1 MKQLLMITLLAV
13 AVVII
18 ASGQT
23 DRGSVNPQVIDTHT
37 SHLAACDALLPR
49 IDGTAGTSADFLSG
63 FEFDPFVFVASE
75 RSTSRLLV
83 RTSAANVRKI
93 TISLSDLGPF
103 FGAGTVELLDGGIAP
118 DAVAGDGTFTGN
130 VKMLNAPPNAFGSS
144 IIRNIGLTVQN
155 TDLTMA
161 TLTEDV
167 AASFGYIST
176 RDSVPFT
183 QLSEGVYVSRYAANL
198 VRPDLLNAYPTV
210 GVNNTQTA
218 TTAAL
223 QRLGDMFDWVVL
235 FNAYNQRGSAA
246 GNYSRVRNAIQGI
259 GAPLSDNSAA
269 FGSNGKLRGVIQLFF
284 KHANPMSHEIF
295 HTWGV
300 YGFGALGLN
309 STTGGLGHWGP
320 LARANQTSVF
330 GAPPTH
336 NGFTAIDGGRF
347 QGCFGTGP
355 TPLSI
360 ELYLMGLLP
369 GSALGSYSF
378 LSNATWLDFTGF
390 SSCQQ
395 NGYVF
400 SSSGIATMT
409 LTNIVAAL
417 GARTP
422 AYPDQSSFRA
432 AVVTVTR
439 RALHPEEWDYLSRV
453 FRSQQEAFR
462 SDYQG
467 YASVY
472 YDLLPRGAVATVSA
486 ASYNA
491 SELASGSIAAAF
503 ANGMATA
510 TLAANQIPLP
520 TSLAGTSVRVKDS
533 TGTERLASLF
543 FVSPT
548 QINFLVPAETSA
560 GTAIITVIS
569 GDGVIST
576 GTVNVTAVA
585 PGLFSANG
593 DGMGVPAAYAV
604 RLRNNAQ
611 TIEQVLEF
619 SGAQNKFVA
628 KPLDL
633 GSAGDIVVIVLFGT
647 GIRGRSAQ
655 AAVSCRIGGQAG
667 EVQYASVSPG
677 FVGLDQ
683 VNVVI
688 PRSLA
693 GRGEVDVVLTVD
705 GKTANTLKLN
715 IL

>member
-1 MKQLLMITLLAV
+1 MKQVLMITLLAV
-13 AVVII
+13 TVVIM

-23 DRGSVNPQVIDTHT
+23 DRRSVNPLVIDTHN
-37 SHLAACDALLPR
+37 SHLAACDSLLEQINGPAR
-49 IDGTAGTSADFLSG
+49 TSADFLTG

-83 RTSAANVRKI
+83 RTSVANVRKI
-93 TISLSDLGPF
+93 TITLSDLGPY
-103 FGAGTVELLDGGIAP
+103 FGAGTVDLLDGGISP

-130 VKMLNAPPNAFGSS
+130 VKMLNPPADAFGSR
-144 IIRNIGLTVQN
+144 IIRNIGLTIQN
-155 TDLTMA
+155 TDLTTS

-176 RDSVPFT
+176 RDSVPVT
-183 QLSEGVYVSRYAANL
+183 QLSEGVFVSRYAANL
-198 VRPDLLNAYPTV
+198 VRPDLLGAYPTV
-210 GVNNTQTA
+210 GVNTQAA

-235 FNAYNQRGSAA
+235 YNAYNQRGSAA
-246 GNYSRVRNAIQGI
+246 GTYSRVRNHIQGI
-259 GAPLSDNSAA
+259 GAPLSDSSASY
-269 FGSNGKLRGVIQLFF
+269 GSNSKLRGVIQLFF
-284 KHANPMSHEIF
+284 KHASPMSHEIF

-309 STTGGLGHWGP
+309 STTGGAGHWGP
-320 LARANQTSVF
+320 IAHPNQTSIF

-336 NGFTAIDGGRF
+336 NAFTAIDGGRF

-355 TPLSI
+355 APLNL
-360 ELYLMGLLP
+360 ELYLMGLIP
-369 GSALGSYSF
+369 GSALGSYSY
-378 LSNATWLDFTGF
+378 LSNATWLDFAGF
-390 SSCQQ
+390 ASCPQ

-409 LTNIVAAL
+409 LTNIVSAL

-432 AVVTVTR
+432 AVVTVTKR
-439 RALHPEEWDYLSRV
+439 VLHPEEWDYLSRV
-453 FRSQQEAFR
+453 FRAHQEGFL

-467 YASVY
+467 HASVY
-472 YDLLPRGAVATVSA
+472 YDLLPRGAVTTVSA
-486 ASYNA
+486 ASYST

-503 ANGMATA
+503 ATGMATT
-510 TLAANQIPLP
+510 TLGANQTPLP

-533 TGTERLASLF
+533 TGIERLASLF

-548 QINFLVPAETSA
+548 QINFLVPAETSV

-576 GTVNVTAVA
+576 GTVQVAAAA

-593 DGMGVPAAYAV
+593 DGTGVPAAYAV
-604 RLRNNAQ
+604 RIRNNVQ

-633 GSAGDIVVIVLFGT
+633 GPAGDTVTIVLFGT
-647 GIRGRSAQ
+647 GFRGRSAL

-667 EVQYASVSPG
+667 EVQYASVAPG

-683 VNVVI
+683 ANVVI

-705 GKTANTLKLN
+705 GKIANTVKVN

>member
-1 MKQLLMITLLAV
+1 MKRLLLITLLAV

-23 DRGSVNPQVIDTHT
+23 DRRSVNPHAIDTHN
-37 SHLAACDALLPR
+37 SHLAACDGLLERLNSP
-49 IDGTAGTSADFLSG
+49 AGASADFLTG
-63 FEFDPFVFVASE
+63 FEFDPFVFVSSE

-83 RTSAANVRKI
+83 RTSTANVRRI
-93 TISLSDLGPF
+93 TISLTDLGPY
-103 FGAGTVELLDGGIAP
+103 FGAGTVELLDGGISP
-118 DAVAGDGTFTGN
+118 DAVAGDGIFTGN
-130 VKMLNAPPNAFGSS
+130 VKMLNPPAQAFGGS
-144 IIRNIGLTVQN
+144 IIRNIGLNIQN
-155 TDLTMA
+155 TDLTMT

-167 AASFGYIST
+167 AASYGFIST
-176 RDSVPFT
+176 RDSVPFM

-198 VRPDLLNAYPTV
+198 VRPDLLGAYPTV
-210 GVNNTQTA
+210 GVNTQAA

-223 QRLGDMFDWVVL
+223 QRLGDVFDWVVL
-235 FNAYNQRGSAA
+235 VNAYNQRGSAA
-246 GNYSRVRNAIQGI
+246 GTYSRVRNHIQGI
-259 GAPLSDNSAA
+259 GAPLSDSSAA
-269 FGSNGKLRGVIQLFF
+269 YGSNSKLRGVIQLFF
-284 KHANPMSHEIF
+284 KHASPMSHEIF

-320 LARANQTSVF
+320 IAHPNQTSVF

-336 NGFTAIDGGRF
+336 NAFTAIDGGRF

-355 TPLSI
+355 SPLNL
-360 ELYLMGLLP
+360 ELYLMGLIP
-369 GSALGSYSF
+369 GSALGSYSY
-378 LSNATWLDFTGF
+378 LSNATWLDFAGF
-390 SSCQQ
+390 ASCPQ
-395 NGYVF
+395 NGYLF
-400 SSSGIATMT
+400 SSSGITTMT

-422 AYPDQSSFRA
+422 PYPDQSSFRA

-439 RALHPEEWDYLSRV
+439 RALHPEEWDYFSRV
-453 FRSQQEAFR
+453 FRSHQEAFL

-467 YASVY
+467 NASVY
-472 YDLLPRGAVATVSA
+472 YDLLPRGAVTTVSA
-486 ASYNA
+486 ANYSP
-491 SELASGSIAAAF
+491 SELANGSIAAAF
-503 ANGMATA
+503 APSLATTTQLA
-510 TLAANQIPLP
+510 TQTPLP

-533 TGTERLASLF
+533 MGMERLASLF
-543 FVSPT
+543 FVAPT

-560 GTAIITVIS
+560 GTAVITVIS

-576 GTVNVTAVA
+576 GTVNVAAVS
-585 PGLFSANG
+585 PGLFSANS
-593 DGMGVPAAYAV
+593 DGTGVPAAYAV
-604 RLRNNAQ
+604 RVRNNVQ
-611 TIEQVLEF
+611 TIEQVFEF

-633 GSAGDIVVIVLFGT
+633 GPAGDVVVLVLFGT

-655 AAVSCRIGGQAG
+655 TAVSCRIGGQAG
-667 EVQYASVSPG
+667 DVQYASMATG

-705 GKTANTLKLN
+705 GKIANTVKVN